1 VYSGVCVCVHECV
14 VLDPCVLA
22 GESSSAA
29 RRIAKLDT
37 KDRGAAMAVFTH
49 VPTRTA
55 LKHDTRSKEERSK
68 ADEETNNERV
78 DLYVKAH
85 GYRPA
90 SIAKAKEWIRGLTPT
105 KNEGKVTGLD
115 LARLR
120 YARVSEAE

>member
-1 VYSGVCVCVHECV
+1 MSVRACV

-37 KDRGAAMAVFTH
+37 KDRVAAMEDFTR
-49 VPTRTA
+49 VPTPTPRN
-55 LKHDTRSKEERSK
+55 HDSRSKKERSK
-68 ADEETNNERV
+68 ADEETNKERI

-85 GYRPA
+85 GTRPA
-90 SIAKAKEWIRGLTPT
+90 SIAKAREWIQGLKPT
-105 KNEGKVTGLD
+105 ENEGKVTGLN

-120 YARVSEAE
+120 YARVSEDKITVGE

>member
-1 VYSGVCVCVHECV
+1 MYSGVCVCVHACV

-37 KDRGAAMAVFTH
+37 EDRVAAMEAFTR

-55 LKHDTRSKEERSK
+55 LNRDPRSKEERGK
-68 ADEETNNERV
+68 ADEETNKERIE
-78 DLYVKAH
+78 LYVKAH
-85 GYRPA
+85 GTRPA
-90 SIAKAKEWIRGLTPT
+90 GIAEAKEWIQGLKPT
-105 KNEGKVTGLD
+105 ENEGKVKGLN

-120 YARVSEAE
+120 YA

>member
-1 VYSGVCVCVHECV
+1 MCVHACV

-37 KDRGAAMAVFTH
+37 EDRVAAMEAFTR

-55 LKHDTRSKEERSK
+55 LNRDPRSKEERGK
-68 ADEETNNERV
+68 ADEETNKERI

-85 GYRPA
+85 GTRPA
-90 SIAKAKEWIRGLTPT
+90 SIAKAKEWIQGLKPT
-105 KNEGKVTGLD
+105 ENEGKVKGLD

-120 YARVSEAE
+120 YEYPKTKITVGE